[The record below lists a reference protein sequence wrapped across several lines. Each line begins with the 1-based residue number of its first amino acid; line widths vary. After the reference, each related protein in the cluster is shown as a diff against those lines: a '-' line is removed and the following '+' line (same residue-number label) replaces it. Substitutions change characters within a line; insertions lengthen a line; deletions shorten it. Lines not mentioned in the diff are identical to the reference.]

1 MRDPRS
7 QLNNKQ
13 KLGASLLL
21 ICCWAILFGIYWTLF
36 KDIRDGLIIF
46 GAGAIGS
53 GVVYVWL
60 GFINYENE

>member
-1 MRDPRS
+1 MRDPRW
-7 QLNNKQ
+7 QLTKKQ

-21 ICCWAILFGIYWTLF
+21 ICCWASLFGIYWTLF
-36 KDIRDGLIIF
+36 KDIRDGLIIS

-60 GFINYENE
+60 GYINYENE